1 MQTTFIPI
9 DYDYFDFE
17 GRNYA
22 KIIGR
27 DEKGK
32 RICIID
38 SCDVYFWA
46 ILKDKTSEKEIKKLV
61 EKVEKIELDIK
72 GRQTKVE
79 KVEIHDKNFLGKQ
92 VKALKIFA
100 TNYKDLHDIA
110 DKLGLPEIEKRRGYD
125 LGFITHYIIE
135 KKIIPL
141 NWYEIEGEMLNNS
154 LEFGGIDSSLNVDF
168 CIKLNSERK

>member
-1 MQTTFIPI
+1 MKMKFIPL
-9 DYDYFDFE
+9 DFDYFDFE

-27 DEKGK
+27 DEGGK
-32 RICIID
+32 RVCVLD

-46 ILKDKTSEKEIKKLV
+46 ILKDNLTEKQVQKLV
-61 EKVEKIELDIK
+61 DKIEKIQLSLK
-72 GRQTKVE
+72 GRRTKVE
-79 KVEIHDKNFLGKQ
+79 KVEVHKKKFLGKD

-110 DKLGLPEIEKRRGYD
+110 DKLGMDEIEKRRGYD

-135 KKIIPL
+135 KKIVPL
-141 NWYEIEGEMLNNS
+141 NWYEIEGDILNNS
-154 LEFGGIDSSLNVDF
+154 LEFGGIDSALDVDL
-168 CIKLNSERK
+168 CI